1 MAGFLGEYDC
11 TLDPKGRFLLPA
23 KFKEQL
29 QENENS
35 QFVVNRGMDTCLGL
49 YTIRE
54 WQPLFDRI
62 NKLNDFDTKIRR
74 FKRFFLNGATMTEL
88 DSAGRLLVPQ
98 TLREYAG
105 LGKDITLV
113 SMGNRLEIWDV
124 SKYKKE
130 LFESMTQDEFRD
142 AAGDI
147 MKDIS

>member
-1 MAGFLGEYDC
+1 
-11 TLDPKGRFLLPA
+11 LDPKGRFLLPA

-54 WQPLFDRI
+54 WHPLFDRI

>member
-1 MAGFLGEYDC
+1 
-11 TLDPKGRFLLPA
+11 
-23 KFKEQL
+23 
-29 QENENS
+29 
-35 QFVVNRGMDTCLGL
+35 
-49 YTIRE
+49 
-54 WQPLFDRI
+54 
-62 NKLNDFDTKIRR
+62 
-74 FKRFFLNGATMTEL
+74 MTEL